1 MLEVEWVGA
10 GGEMVVEVGLSVG
23 VALLLGVGLGVG
35 GWDDVGIVLVAWCRD
50 GC

>member
-10 GGEMVVEVGLSVG
+10 GGEMVVEMGLSVG
-23 VALLLGVGLGVG
+23 VALLLEVRLGVG
-35 GWDDVGIVLVAWCRD
+35 GWDVGIVLVAWCRD